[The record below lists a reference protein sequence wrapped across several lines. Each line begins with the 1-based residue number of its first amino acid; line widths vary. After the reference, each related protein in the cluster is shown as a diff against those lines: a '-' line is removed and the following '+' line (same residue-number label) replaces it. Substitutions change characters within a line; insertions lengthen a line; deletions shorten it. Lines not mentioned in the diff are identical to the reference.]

1 MSTREIISLQFGNYS
16 NFVGAHFWNL
26 QELSFDYTGAVKTE
40 VNHDILYREGK
51 TASGDV
57 TYTPRLLLA
66 DLKGSLNT
74 LPEQGGLPN
83 EASQDLLP
91 WDNMEEIVEPAQQKN
106 EYLQDI
112 DMGGSST
119 VKTKDYNFD
128 NAQSWT
134 DFLYPRLHSR
144 SVNIVKD
151 YQHKN
156 DNVCTYLLFTRKTKV
171 VPGHGRHIL
180 LDLYLIPKYL
190 LKIL

>member
-26 QELSFDYTGAVKTE
+26 QEQSFDYTGAAGGAE

-51 TASGDV
+51 TAKGEL

-74 LPEQGGLPN
+74 LPEQGGLP
-83 EASQDLLP
+83 EEVAEDILP
-91 WDNMEEIVEPAQQKN
+91 WDNVEEILEPVQQKN

-112 DMGGSST
+112 DKDGPST
-119 VKTKDYNFD
+119 VETKDYNFD
-128 NAQSWT
+128 NAKSWT

-144 SVNIVKD
+144 SLNIVRD
-151 YQHKN
+151 YQHDN
-156 DNVCTYLLFTRKTKV
+156 DNVST
-171 VPGHGRHIL
+171 
-180 LDLYLIPKYL
+180 
-190 LKIL
+190 